1 MDAARHRSYLRNFQ
15 SSSNHIPVHPLH
27 GQSCQRDEVAK
38 AHPKGPVNG
47 FCPIHYE
54 QLELSPN
61 EDFYECFD
69 NSRNL
74 RNAYNGKVVKRK
86 ITKQDFLGNTYNG
99 ACAGKYDRNNSRKR
113 NADHLGGKKTRKND
127 ANKDKSKRLRGP
139 IEQDQ
144 QQQVESDKM
153 RNDSRE
159 GNVEITKLV
168 CQDGAKRNLNPKK
181 NATAPASSGSTK
193 CDGKN
198 MLSPKCSKTFAS
210 SHAPNL
216 SEGSK
221 DMDLGSDN
229 DVDGCTERRIVHH
242 IPVTHPE
249 RNIQLKI
256 SDNVSQSEAL
266 RQDCLILWR
275 KRQLRKNSAAK
286 AGNIVKADQQQAA
299 QRSKMSTGRR
309 VRSGGPAASS
319 SSESDNK
326 DDTAS
331 ECSDQFSSAKS
342 SDELQKCGEGRA
354 NKKLEQTIKSPSNS
368 KCNKRPQN
376 TAAEKGLKYS
386 LKPLPEANPLEI
398 AQPKGKEKLVDRR
411 QVSTDHP
418 DAKVHSSLNGCS
430 DTCKMDQ
437 AAVSHCDYSAHQDI
451 SQQETNTADSDAG
464 REEKPGGKCEKKAGG
479 HGAKLAEQSTGLYA
493 DPILLDKET
502 VASCSMYGISKVN
515 ALKTPDH
522 EIGSTSFHGS
532 MLPRGTANM
541 CQKKSIN
548 WSSESYCIDLE
559 NCLDG
564 NDCRDN
570 QQETTYDNVLRKR
583 QECSLLAETED
594 ELNVKTRKDDCQ
606 PQARRVEITSNQRI
620 TTEDRASDT
629 IHSGITKQDDR
640 ILRPSIPDLNC
651 SPSMISDEDFMAP
664 PEEPVCQVSADS
676 LKPQSISMSLS
687 ASLTGP
693 TSKGEQI
700 KQVGEKQCNQAEA
713 TNQITR
719 EACKDGT
726 SDAATQLQ
734 ISESNTGP
742 PQLSAVE
749 ESSTS
754 MNELKFALCEFVKGF
769 VKPLWENGLL
779 SREVHKIIVKKAVD
793 KVAAVWVHSA
803 EIDIPRILS
812 DEAENIRTLVK
823 VDYQSSLQYILIPQ
837 WCVIPRSIG

>member
-1 MDAARHRSYLRNFQ
+1 MCNFQ
-15 SSSNHIPVHPLH
+15 SSSKHIPIHPSH

-38 AHPKGPVNG
+38 AHPNRPVNG
-47 FCPIHYE
+47 FRPIHHE
-54 QLELSPN
+54 QPELSPN
-61 EDFYECFD
+61 EDFHECSD

-74 RNAYNGKVVKRK
+74 RNAYNGKVVKSK
-86 ITKQDFLGNTYNG
+86 FIKQHFLGNTYNG
-99 ACAGKYDRNNSRKR
+99 ACAGKYDRNNSRRR
-113 NADHLGGKKTRKND
+113 NADHLGGKKARKND
-127 ANKDKSKRLRGP
+127 ANKDKSKRLRCS

-144 QQQVESDKM
+144 QQQVEPDKM
-153 RNDSRE
+153 RNDSRV
-159 GNVEITKLV
+159 GNVEITKLM
-168 CQDGAKRNLNPKK
+168 CQDGAKGNFNPKK
-181 NATAPASSGSTK
+181 NATAPASSSSTK

-198 MLSPKCSKTFAS
+198 MLSPKCSKTIAS

-221 DMDLGSDN
+221 DMDLESDN
-229 DVDGCTERRIVHH
+229 DVDGCTERGILQH
-242 IPVTHPE
+242 IPVTHTE

-266 RQDCLILWR
+266 RRDCLILWR
-275 KRQLRKNSAAK
+275 ERQSRKNSAAK
-286 AGNIVKADQQQAA
+286 ADNIVKADQRQTA

-319 SSESDNK
+319 SSERDNK

-331 ECSDQFSSAKS
+331 ECSDQFSSATS

-354 NKKLEQTIKSPSNS
+354 NKKLEQTIKFPSNS

-376 TAAEKGLKYS
+376 ATAEKGLKCS
-386 LKPLPEANPLEI
+386 LKLLPEANPLEI
-398 AQPKGKEKLVDRR
+398 AQPKEKEKLVDRR

-418 DAKVHSSLNGCS
+418 KVHSSLNGCS
-430 DTCKMDQ
+430 DTCKVDQ
-437 AAVSHCDYSAHQDI
+437 AAVSHCDNSAHQNI
-451 SQQETNTADSDAG
+451 SQQETNNADSDAG
-464 REEKPGGKCEKKAGG
+464 RKEKPGVKCEKKAGG
-479 HGAKLAEQSTGLYA
+479 HGAKLAEQSTAIYT

-502 VASCSMYGISKVN
+502 VASCSRHGTSKVN
-515 ALKTPDH
+515 ALRVPDH
-522 EIGSTSFHGS
+522 EIVSTSCDGS

-541 CQKKSIN
+541 SQNKSIN
-548 WSSESYCIDLE
+548 RSSESYYIDFE

-570 QQETTYDNVLRKR
+570 QQETTYDNVLRKK

-594 ELNVKTRKDDCQ
+594 ELNAKARKEDCQ
-606 PQARRVEITSNQRI
+606 PQARRVEIASNQRI
-620 TTEDRASDT
+620 TTEDCASDT
-629 IHSGITKQDDR
+629 IHFGAAKQDDR

-651 SPSMISDEDFMAP
+651 SPSMISDEDFTAP
-664 PEEPVCQVSADS
+664 PEEPVCQVTADS

-693 TSKGEQI
+693 TSKGEQF
-700 KQVGEKQCNQAEA
+700 KQVEEKQCNQADA

-719 EACKDGT
+719 EVCKDGT
-726 SDAATQLQ
+726 PEAATQLQ

-754 MNELKFALCEFVKGF
+754 MNALKCALCEFVKGF

-779 SREVHKIIVKKAVD
+779 SREVHKIVVKKAVD
-793 KVAAVWVHSA
+793 KVAAVWAHSA

-823 VDYQSSLQYILIPQ
+823 VDYQSLLQYILY
-837 WCVIPRSIG
+837 CNDVIP